1 MNFPWP
7 RIWSIACPTFPA
19 SATKAMPHTRS
30 ASSSGTRPA
39 IPAKS
44 NEAPVACPSW
54 IYNNRNRVERLWAR
68 LKEWR
73 APLRENRQ
81 ILHGRPLP
89 CRHLRLDQE
98 RRQAITGPKAAK
110 SLSRLVV
117 SIFIVLGSFRALI
130 LASISLLNF
139 SNFAFS
145 GSFIIFIY
153 HFPKAATTYALDF
166 CHCVATFYYCL
177 L

>member
-1 MNFPWP
+1 MTFPWP

-54 IYNNRNRVERLWAR
+54 TYNNRTRVERLWAR

-98 RRQAITGPKAAK
+98 RLQAITGPSITVAG
-110 SLSRLVV
+110 SLLTEKYSSFCTCSVRALCE
-117 SIFIVLGSFRALI
+117 LGSRKGTNRRSKEDRAAITTSKMGGATVMLI
-130 LASISLLNF
+130 PKPLN
-139 SNFAFS
+139 
-145 GSFIIFIY
+145 Y
-153 HFPKAATTYALDF
+153 DL
-166 CHCVATFYYCL
+166 
-177 L
+177 

>member
-73 APLRENRQ
+73 NPLRENRQ

-98 RRQAITGPKAAK
+98 RLQAITGP
-110 SLSRLVV
+110 SVLVQTDDSRVHMRAVV
-117 SIFIVLGSFRALI
+117 GPRPNLRAPEPVGWAVAQQQ
-130 LASISLLNF
+130 LAIADGN
-139 SNFAFS
+139 
-145 GSFIIFIY
+145 
-153 HFPKAATTYALDF
+153 HPFPP
-166 CHCVATFYYCL
+166 
-177 L
+177 

>member
-44 NEAPVACPSW
+44 NEAPCACPSW

-98 RRQAITGPKAAK
+98 RLQAITGPSFGLRQKAEQVDNT
-110 SLSRLVV
+110 SEDEERTLSDFGIEMIV
-117 SIFIVLGSFRALI
+117 S
-130 LASISLLNF
+130 N
-139 SNFAFS
+139 
-145 GSFIIFIY
+145 
-153 HFPKAATTYALDF
+153 
-166 CHCVATFYYCL
+166 
-177 L
+177 

>member
-1 MNFPWP
+1 MNFLWP

-19 SATKAMPHTRS
+19 GSSATKAMPRTRS

-73 APLRENRQ
+73 A
-81 ILHGRPLP
+81 
-89 CRHLRLDQE
+89 
-98 RRQAITGPKAAK
+98 
-110 SLSRLVV
+110 
-117 SIFIVLGSFRALI
+117 
-130 LASISLLNF
+130 
-139 SNFAFS
+139 
-145 GSFIIFIY
+145 
-153 HFPKAATTYALDF
+153 
-166 CHCVATFYYCL
+166 VATRYEKTARSFMGVLCL
-177 L
+177 AAVFDWIKKDFKL

>member
-98 RRQAITGPKAAK
+98 RLQAITGPNDMRKGRYLRARPFRMCNSASERLSSSMLCTSVSTVPCLIDVSF
-110 SLSRLVV
+110 SLACWTVLHDRDLV
-117 SIFIVLGSFRALI
+117 RQ
-130 LASISLLNF
+130 
-139 SNFAFS
+139 
-145 GSFIIFIY
+145 
-153 HFPKAATTYALDF
+153 D
-166 CHCVATFYYCL
+166 
-177 L
+177 